1 MLRLYHAGFQ
11 VIPSPDVRYGR
22 KNADFGQG
30 FYLTADKA
38 FAQKWAREQ
47 KGWRTY
53 INRYELDPDGLSVL
67 RLARGAE
74 WFDYLSRNRAGKPD
88 SLKDYD
94 VITGPVAPDILY
106 DTQGILTSG
115 LLRREHALR
124 LLLLGPEYDQT
135 VLKTEKAAARLSG
148 SFRRDAFETA
158 GRRLIPCAP
167 YVCPAGRNRPAG
179 QLFIF
184 SIRVRAQSSCAPSPA
199 SSRLSFTICFASR
212 MEKSSSA
219 CTAGAFVWLPSR
231 MVSHAQKGSSSMSS
245 WTRP

>member
-47 KGWRTY
+47 KGRRTY
-53 INRYELDPDGLSVL
+53 INCYELDPDGLSVL

-74 WFDYLSRNRAGKPD
+74 WFDYLSRNCAGKPD

-115 LLRREHALR
+115 LLCREHALR

-135 VLKTEKAAARLSG
+135 VLKTEKAAAHLRFLGADELSAAEL
-148 SFRRDAFETA
+148 SAFREAVAREERAYQEVFA
-158 GRRLIPCAP
+158 GT
-167 YVCPAGRNRPAG
+167 
-179 QLFIF
+179 
-184 SIRVRAQSSCAPSPA
+184 
-199 SSRLSFTICFASR
+199 LSKLL
-212 MEKSSSA
+212 EED
-219 CTAGAFVWLPSR
+219 
-231 MVSHAQKGSSSMSS
+231 
-245 WTRP
+245 